1 MSRLLPLSAALLLA
15 FVSTAFAHGPT
26 PQKVEETIAIKAP
39 PDVVWKVVKDF
50 AGLSGWHAAVA
61 SCAGEGGNGNG
72 AMRTFTLKSGGELV
86 DSLDEY
92 DEAAKS
98 YSYRLAKENVEA
110 FPVSFYSDTLTV
122 KAAGDGSE
130 VEWIGRFYR
139 GDTGNYPPATL
150 DDEAAMAAMQN
161 FFRDGL
167 ASLKRK
173 VESTR

>member
-1 MSRLLPLSAALLLA
+1 MPRLLTLSAALLVV
-15 FVSTAFAHGPT
+15 FVCSASAHGPT

-39 PDVVWKVVKDF
+39 PAAVWKVVKDF

-61 SCAGEGGNGNG
+61 NCTGEGGNGTG
-72 AMRTFTLKSGGELV
+72 ATRTFTLKSGGELV

-98 YSYRLAKENVEA
+98 YGYRLAKENIEA
-110 FPVSFYSDTLTV
+110 FPVSFYSATLTV
-122 KAAGDGSE
+122 NATSEGSK

-139 GDTGNYPPATL
+139 GDTANFPSDTL
-150 DDEAAMAAMQN
+150 NDAAAAVAMRK

-167 ASLKRK
+167 EGLK
-173 VESTR
+173 TRLEGSP